1 MTDLSKLAE
10 FILSQK
16 LLVNGLLP
24 MTVQE
29 ITGHLEHLA
38 DTLLGDYVKPTSVHL
53 SMEEDDY
60 NTQLTECRETLPS
73 LYAELR
79 GPAMP
84 RPLTYAPAD
93 LVCAHVKRTPSMT
106 VDERLREIVVLSI
119 FYMVSASVYLTEARL
134 VLAAVEGL
142 PQTELDVPDYVSGNA
157 VITKETAA
165 AHAAQRLDA
174 QIKGVETSV
183 EELSTHNFMDDRR
196 R

>member
-16 LLVNGLLP
+16 LLVSGLLP

-53 SMEEDDY
+53 SMEEDEY
-60 NTQLTECRETLPS
+60 NTWLENCQKMLPS
-73 LYAELR
+73 MYAELR

-84 RPLTYAPAD
+84 RSLACAPAD
-93 LVCAHVKRTPSMT
+93 LACAHVTRTPNMT

-119 FYMVSASVYLTEARL
+119 FYMVSAVVYLREAR
-134 VLAAVEGL
+134 VVFAAVEAL
-142 PQTELDVPDYVSGNA
+142 PQEVPDVPDYVGGRA
-157 VITKETAA
+157 VLTKATAA
-165 AHAAQRLDA
+165 AGMAERLGK
-174 QIKGVETSV
+174 QIKDVETLFDEMSNGN
-183 EELSTHNFMDDRR
+183 LMDERR
-196 R
+196 Q